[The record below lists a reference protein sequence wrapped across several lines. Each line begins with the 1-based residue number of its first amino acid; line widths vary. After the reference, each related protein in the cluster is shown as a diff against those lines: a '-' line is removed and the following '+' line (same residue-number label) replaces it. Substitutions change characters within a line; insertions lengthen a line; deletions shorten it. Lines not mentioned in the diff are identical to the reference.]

1 MTDVEM
7 VLDSLQRLAS
17 IVGVALMTGVIF
29 LGLYVVVWYL
39 MAIFTKIGKKIGLLS
54 DGDIR

>member
-17 IVGVALMTGVIF
+17 IVGVTLMTGVIF